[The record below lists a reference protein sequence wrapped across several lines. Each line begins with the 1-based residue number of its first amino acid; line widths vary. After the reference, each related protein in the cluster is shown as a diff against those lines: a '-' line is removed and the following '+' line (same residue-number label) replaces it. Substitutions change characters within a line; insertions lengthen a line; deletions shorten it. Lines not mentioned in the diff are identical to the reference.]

1 MNVRL
6 RKYKLRR
13 QSCKGYIS
21 PLLSSFELTIFIL
34 FFSHSVHS
42 HPTII
47 RQRLKYWRPKYS
59 NINFETE
66 NVLFVK
72 KTFEK
77 VTIAYSFQ
85 IAREKS

>member
-21 PLLSSFELTIFIL
+21 PMLSSFELTIFIL

-42 HPTII
+42 H
-47 RQRLKYWRPKYS
+47 WRPRFS
-59 NINFETE
+59 NVNFETE

-77 VTIAYSFQ
+77 VTTAYSFQ
-85 IAREKS
+85 IAGEKS